1 LEAGHDDEVAAA
13 GAQVLVRRAFLL
25 AATVVALAGCGGGGG
40 TASFDPV
47 ASAATTAKAKTAKL
61 LFATSVNGN
70 GQTLHMNGLG
80 TADFSKQ
87 RASMTFDVG
96 DLLRGSGL
104 PASPGEQWTIVTQEL
119 TMYMHAPTLAQQLP
133 GQKDWLKVDVEALA
147 KSRKVDLGQFRQLT
161 QNDPTQMLAYL
172 RATSGKIEKV
182 GTETVRGVETTHYR
196 AQVDLDK
203 VAAQAP
209 ASLRKTYRASIQS
222 LKQSLGSRTVPVDV
236 WVDGDNLVRRL
247 AEHLAVKG
255 SGKVD
260 FSVDFYDFGAP
271 VSISPPPASDTLDLG
286 TVLGG

>member
-1 LEAGHDDEVAAA
+1 
-13 GAQVLVRRAFLL
+13 VRRALLL

-61 LFATSVNGN
+61 LFATSVNGD

-87 RASMTFDVG
+87 QASMTLNVG

-104 PASPGEQWTIVTQEL
+104 PASPGEQWTIVTQGL
-119 TMYMHAPTLAQQLP
+119 TMYMHAPTLAEQLP
-133 GQKDWLKVDVEALA
+133 AQKDWLKVDVEALA
-147 KSRKVDLGQFRQLT
+147 KSRNVDLGQFRQLT

-172 RATSGKIEKV
+172 RATSGKVEKV

-196 AQVDLDK
+196 AKVDLDK